1 MQTTERLW
9 ANWPRRLVMLE
20 KMKSA
25 SGKEERQKRKD
36 RARRS
41 KLLQR
46 QLAECCLNEA
56 DKVKSEHFL

>member
-9 ANWPRRLVMLE
+9 ANWPMSLVMLE

-36 RARRS
+36 RALRS

-46 QLAECCLNEA
+46 QPAECCLNEA
-56 DKVKSEHFL
+56 DKGQE